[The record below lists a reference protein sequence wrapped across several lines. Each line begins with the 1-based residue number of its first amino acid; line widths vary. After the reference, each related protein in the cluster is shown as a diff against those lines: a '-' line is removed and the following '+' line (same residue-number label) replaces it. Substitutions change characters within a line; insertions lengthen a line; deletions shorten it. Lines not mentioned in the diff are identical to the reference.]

1 MNKHS
6 FNKDLLSNIDISDNM
21 KQELFE
27 NCKKGK
33 RTSDFRFKYAKVITT
48 LIIFGVV
55 GSTGITANAL
65 YKSVKSRLEN
75 MPEAERSDYVY
86 VLENDDAVTMTG
98 NWSRNLSDSEVLRMA
113 ELERDYNAQALF
125 PTEEVKHVKALADWD
140 GNCVCFVEEDNK
152 LHFPEKEMNDEQLL
166 QLIDYSAKLD
176 YVIEEE
182 AKEIAVADGIKKPT
196 IDVDSA
202 TEQDIIKLGYSYLK
216 DFFGMELPGSW
227 NARVDTFVPSLDY
240 PAETGRDIYYVYW
253 EQEGGTSVSTSYVVL
268 LGMHDLS
275 FRAAVVQGREYEA
288 TLKSYTEKE
297 ALEIAETAKPKVYK
311 ALAEK
316 LGCKTIDKERHE
328 TVETYGADP
337 DDVRQLRYVFQSGE
351 RVFEIYWDI
360 ADERISMY
368 ELWPEGDSFEPE
380 EF

>member
-1 MNKHS
+1 MNRRS
-6 FNKDLLSNIDISDNM
+6 FNKDLLSNIEITDDV
-21 KQELFE
+21 KQELLE
-27 NCKKGK
+27 NCKRGK

-86 VLENDDAVTMTG
+86 VLENDDEVTMTG

-113 ELERDYNAQALF
+113 ELERSYNAQALF
-125 PTEEVKHVKALADWD
+125 PTEEVKHVKALSDWD
-140 GNCVCFVEEDNK
+140 GCSVCFVEEDNK

-182 AKEIAVADGIKKPT
+182 AKGDAETAGVQKPY

-202 TEQDIIKLGYSYLK
+202 TEQDIINLGYGYLK
-216 DFFGMELPGSW
+216 DFFGKDLPDGYTASVQ
-227 NARVDTFVPSLDY
+227 AFVPS
-240 PAETGRDIYYVYW
+240 RDFPSEVDRDMYFIYW
-253 EQEGGTSVSTSYVVL
+253 RQDGGTSVSTSYVVV
-268 LGMHDLS
+268 LGMYDLS
-275 FRAAVVQGREYEA
+275 FRVAAVQGREYEA

-297 ALEIAETAKPKVYK
+297 ALEIAETAKPKIYK
-311 ALAEK
+311 VLADK
-316 LGCKTIDKERHE
+316 LGYKTIDRERHE
-328 TVETYGADP
+328 TVETYDATP

-351 RVFEIYWDI
+351 AVFEIYWDI
-360 ADERISMY
+360 SDEKLSMY

-380 EF
+380 

>member
-1 MNKHS
+1 MNRHS
-6 FNKDLLSNIDISDNM
+6 FNKDLLSNIDISEGA

-27 NCKKGK
+27 NCRKGK
-33 RTSDFRFKYAKVITT
+33 RTSDFRFKYAKAITALLIMT
-48 LIIFGVV
+48 LV
-55 GSTGITANAL
+55 GSTGISANAL

-75 MPEAERSDYVY
+75 MPAAERADYEY
-86 VLENDDAVTMTG
+86 VLENDDSVTMTG

-125 PTEEVKHVKALADWD
+125 PTEEVKRVKALADWD
-140 GNCVCFVEEDNK
+140 GSSVCFVDEDNK
-152 LHFPEKEMNDEQLL
+152 LHFPDKEMTDEQLL
-166 QLIDYSAKLD
+166 QLIDYSAKID
-176 YVIEEE
+176 YVIEED
-182 AKEIAVADGIKKPT
+182 AKEYIEADGFKKPYV
-196 IDVDSA
+196 DVDSV
-202 TEQDIIKLGYSYLK
+202 TEQNIIDLGYSYFK
-216 DFFGMELPGSW
+216 EFFGMELPEGW
-227 NARVDTFVPSLDY
+227 NARVEAFKPSLDY
-240 PAETGRDIYYVYW
+240 PDEAFRDIYYIYW
-253 EQEGGTSVSTSYVVL
+253 EQEGGTSVSTSYVVV

-275 FRAAVVQGREYEA
+275 FKVAAVQGREYEA

-297 ALEIAETAKPKVYK
+297 ALEIAETAKPKIYK

-316 LGCKTIDKERHE
+316 LGYTTIDKERHE